1 MQKAGFLT
9 TRLKLSI
16 LMMLLHLQLINI
28 ENIEDSDKE
37 NVLDLQKYISPR
49 ILSQALISLS
59 NVPKVDTKDAESIAK
74 ATLVVAHHPCT
85 GKLYFKFSLK
95 ICITTDTFTNVSLSN

>member
-1 MQKAGFLT
+1 MFI
-9 TRLKLSI
+9 RLLY
-16 LMMLLHLQLINI
+16 LQLINI
-28 ENIEDSDKE
+28 DNIEDSEKE

-74 ATLVVAHHPCT
+74 ATLVVAHHPCI
-85 GKLYFKFSLK
+85 GM
-95 ICITTDTFTNVSLSN
+95 

>member
-1 MQKAGFLT
+1 MAHLFI
-9 TRLKLSI
+9 RLLY
-16 LMMLLHLQLINI
+16 LQLINI
-28 ENIEDSDKE
+28 DNIEDSEKE

-74 ATLVVAHHPCT
+74 STLVVAHHPCI
-85 GKLYFKFSLK
+85 GMSKLILLSMDFTTNSCFSILPK
-95 ICITTDTFTNVSLSN
+95 VDT